1 MNILFAAIVLA
12 LVCLLIIWLIPSWG
26 ALSAQLGTFFNKA
39 PPAEAGPTPI
49 QPVLPVH
56 PDKQPHADAPAR
68 KQTGKRHTVV
78 PHQSRGR

>member
-12 LVCLLIIWLIPSWG
+12 LVCLLIIWLVPSWS

-39 PPAEAGPTPI
+39 PPAEGDAMPI
-49 QPVLPVH
+49 QPVPPVR
-56 PDKQPHADAPAR
+56 PDKRPHADAPAH